1 MSEPEH
7 HPAPLR
13 IVTCGSVDDG
23 KSTLLGRLLHDANQ
37 VFADHMA
44 TVANESKRWGTQG
57 NDPDFALLID
67 GLQAEREQKIT
78 VDVGFKHFATSNRR
92 YLVADA
98 PGHEQFTCNMA
109 SGASTASVAVL
120 LVDARNGIVDQT
132 RRHSCILDLL
142 AVPHLVVAVNKMDL
156 VDWSKDCFE
165 SIIES
170 YQDFTSNLSFESVNF
185 VPISALHGDNILE
198 PSSKSPWYE
207 GPTVV
212 NCLDAV
218 SAESVESE
226 RPFRM
231 AVQWVNRPTP
241 NFRGYSGTVASGEVR
256 IGDEIIG
263 CISGTNATVVSL
275 INGGRETTRAT
286 TGQAVTLQLDR
297 DIELGRGD
305 VLGTAAEPP
314 ELSDQFAA
322 KLIWLGDEPMFP
334 HRQYSLKIATQNT
347 SARILKLDYVVN
359 VITLAHEPATT
370 LTRNQIASVKLELA
384 RPVVFESYRV
394 DRSLGGFILIDRITN
409 ETVGAGMIEFSL
421 RRAANISWESFQVDK
436 EQRGKRLDQKPCLL
450 WFTGLSGSG
459 KSTIAGMV
467 EEMLIQRGKHC
478 YILDGDNVR
487 HGLSRDLG
495 FTDADRIANI
505 KRVAEV
511 AKLFVD
517 AGLITIVCLI
527 SPFRNERQMARELV
541 EESEFIEVFVDAPL
555 GVCEAR
561 DPKGLYQKARRGE
574 LPNFTGVDSP
584 YEAPEDPELVLRTD
598 KPTARELATQV
609 IDYLEKNDLLRA

>member
-1 MSEPEH
+1 MSETDRH
-7 HPAPLR
+7 RAPLR
-13 IVTCGSVDDG
+13 VVTCGSVDDG
-23 KSTLLGRLLHDANQ
+23 KSTLLGRLLHDASQ

-57 NDPDFALLID
+57 DDPDFALLID
-67 GLQAEREQKIT
+67 GLQAEREQQIT
-78 VDVGFKHFATSNRR
+78 VDVGYKHFATSNRR

-98 PGHEQFTCNMA
+98 PGHEQYTCNMA

-132 RRHSCILDLL
+132 KRHSCILDLL
-142 AVPHLVVAVNKMDL
+142 AVPHVVVAVNKMDL
-156 VDWSKDCFE
+156 VNWSKDCFE

-170 YQDFTSNLSFESVNF
+170 YRDFTSNLSFESVKF
-185 VPISALHGDNILE
+185 IPVSALRGDNILE

-218 SAESVESE
+218 SAEKLGGE

-231 AVQWVNRPTP
+231 AVQLVSRPTP
-241 NFRGYSGTVASGEVR
+241 DFRGYTGTVSSGEVR
-256 IGDEIIG
+256 IGDEIVG
-263 CISGTNATVVSL
+263 CKSGSTAKVASL
-275 INGGRETTRAT
+275 WHGDTETTQAT

-297 DIELGRGD
+297 DMDLGRGD
-305 VLGTAAEPP
+305 VVATSAEPP

-334 HRQYSLKIATQNT
+334 HRQYTLKIATQNT
-347 SARILKLDYVVN
+347 NARILKLDYVVN
-359 VITLAHEPATT
+359 VTTLAQEPATT
-370 LTRNQIASVKLELA
+370 LIRNQIASVKLELA

-394 DRSLGGFILIDRITN
+394 DRSLGGFILIDRISN

-421 RRAANISWESFQVDK
+421 RRAANIPWESFQVDK

-467 EEMLIQRGKHC
+467 EEVLVQRGKHC

-527 SPFRNERQMARELV
+527 APFRNERQMARELV
-541 EESEFIEVFVDAPL
+541 EESEFIEIFVDTPL
-555 GVCEAR
+555 DVCEAR
-561 DPKGLYQKARRGE
+561 DTKGLYQKARRGE

-584 YEAPEDPELVLRTD
+584 YETPEDPELVLSAD

-609 IDYLEKNDLLRA
+609 IDYLESQGFLRA